1 LYQLNLIECN
11 CLNIQAFIAVAPVIP
26 TVTAMAPLVYGNIV
40 KTLATC
46 ESSGF
51 RPQTVSVKWI
61 LDNGTPETDPTPVV
75 VENSTTNTYSVTSV
89 YRSAVRR
96 EDNGKNLTCEI
107 THKAVATP
115 LSGSLQLNIACML
128 NFLFLP

>member
-11 CLNIQAFIAVAPVIP
+11 CLNILAFIAVAPVIP

-46 ESSGF
+46 VSSGF

-75 VENSTTNTYSVTSV
+75 VENSTTNTYSLTSV
-89 YRSAVRR
+89 YRSVVRR
-96 EDNGKNLTCEI
+96 EDNGKILTCEI
-107 THKAVATP
+107 KHKTVATP
-115 LSGSLQLNIACML
+115 LSGSLQLNITCML